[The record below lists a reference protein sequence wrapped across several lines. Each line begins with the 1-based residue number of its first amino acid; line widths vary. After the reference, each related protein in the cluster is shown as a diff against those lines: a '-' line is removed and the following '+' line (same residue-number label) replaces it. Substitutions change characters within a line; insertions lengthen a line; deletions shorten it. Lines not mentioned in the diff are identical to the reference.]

1 MGYLNKDKLAFV
13 SSLEVPIV
21 FCQSITKEFIKE
33 VPTTMMEET
42 TRFEET
48 TNTKSIESTFT
59 LTTSTLHP
67 LIELSKKSKSF
78 QILASLKLLFISL
91 FLCFVF

>member
-33 VPTTMMEET
+33 VSTTMMEET

-48 TNTKSIESTFT
+48 TNTKSIKS
-59 LTTSTLHP
+59 TSTLHP

-78 QILASLKLLFISL
+78 QIIASLKLLLIIL